1 MTGNHGFRRSIIFAL
16 FFLFIG
22 STGVSNYIKSC
33 LTTENVFWSDFLVR
47 KVATSTEKPGFAIW
61 FRPTSRYGFFTAH
74 RTNNRADSSPCKLFS
89 SWQLRHIATIFSS
102 AKVGILTR
110 ERKLKRCKHPCLY
123 YSNSSATFHCVLE
136 GDLVFKLNPGPYN
149 GGQSTIQP
157 RCSRRCQ
164 APLSAHLPKTT
175 KENNYY
181 SSIPV
186 RITTRLSRLVSNFST
201 RNVENLVSISPVC
214 VPHG

>member
-1 MTGNHGFRRSIIFAL
+1 MCEGMLTRSSHGFRRSIIFAL

-47 KVATSTEKPGFAIW
+47 KVATSTKKTGFAIW

-102 AKVGILTR
+102 AKVGIFAC
-110 ERKLKRCKHPCLY
+110 ERKLSVANTLVCITQIHLRHFTAFWRVTWCL
-123 YSNSSATFHCVLE
+123 N
-136 GDLVFKLNPGPYN
+136 
-149 GGQSTIQP
+149 
-157 RCSRRCQ
+157 
-164 APLSAHLPKTT
+164 
-175 KENNYY
+175 
-181 SSIPV
+181 
-186 RITTRLSRLVSNFST
+186 
-201 RNVENLVSISPVC
+201 
-214 VPHG
+214 